1 MVSPGEVIVVP
12 AWMLDREVCA
22 AFSLGSPQ
30 VAVDALIDL
39 HGLLIDADLRNA
51 LLSGL
56 NAQEVDDEDLAPTN
70 AAAGA
75 APVDHAARHE
85 KPGRSDE
92 SPARRRGGKPS
103 QVVDGGRRRLGRGGG
118 DQ

>member
-1 MVSPGEVIVVP
+1 M
-12 AWMLDREVCA
+12 
-22 AFSLGSPQ
+22 GSPQ

-39 HGLLIDADLRNA
+39 HSLLIDADLRNA

-75 APVDHAARHE
+75 VKH
-85 KPGRSDE
+85 PGFS
-92 SPARRRGGKPS
+92 GGS
-103 QVVDGGRRRLGRGGG
+103 NL
-118 DQ
+118 